1 MVLTKTLSK
10 PMVPDFFNIYK
21 NVRAYINIMMKSER
35 KAACDEMA
43 DTHALNYPA
52 EKSAWKRWFRTR
64 NLYN

>member
-1 MVLTKTLSK
+1 MVLTEVLPK
-10 PMVPDFFNIYK
+10 PIVPDFFNIYN

-43 DTHALNYPA
+43 DAHALNYPA

-64 NLYN
+64 NLYD